1 MQCGWALCPW
11 PTPPLVLGRTVPGLR
26 PLRAP
31 RGEKVLATLPGGG
44 VWPCVCPEMGRCV
57 QRHVLLGHQAGVTG
71 RQSRPCSLSLC
82 GGSPWGSVPEGAQ
95 HVPPRRDPRA
105 PSGLTKAKCPQG
117 SNIVVNSVHTPFSIE
132 PRKEVAFRARMGCE
146 SLGFHLRACLVPFH
160 PQERKGYQ
168 SLTQLRA
175 VGTAKLGL
183 FS

>member
-1 MQCGWALCPW
+1 MRLGPVSLAHPSTCSWQDCAWTEATQGSDGRESPGN
-11 PTPPLVLGRTVPGLR
+11 TPGV
-26 PLRAP
+26 
-31 RGEKVLATLPGGG
+31 GG